1 MGMHVGSRGAR
12 GYQPSRGEG
21 ASWRECAKQPLAGRV
36 WGDGLLPSAGLRVSQ
51 CWGTWQTREWG
62 TQGSGVPRGPGCEE
76 PGKSEGRVWGIS
88 GTRWEGR
95 AATWSVAPGGQ
106 GQAEAGCGGL
116 PRGAVCFTVP
126 RPQGPVGLT
135 RPSVGT
141 TQVPRLSPTPQC
153 GAGRARAEAGAGAG
167 QPLALG
173 ALRGSRISVA
183 QPPAVAIV
191 LRVLRFTN
199 RQEAPPG
206 IPSPRRAFLRPR
218 CGLPVW
224 ARGRGSGGR
233 RPHGSAAWTRRR
245 APVSRGRPSVCI
257 LTLGAPC
264 SLLGPPGPSQLRAAG
279 IRQC

>member
-1 MGMHVGSRGAR
+1 MA
-12 GYQPSRGEG
+12 PGEP
-21 ASWRECAKQPLAGRV
+21 AVTSLAGAKGPRGGNAPSSP
-36 WGDGLLPSAGLRVSQ
+36 WLGGSGGDGLLPSAGLRVSQ

-76 PGKSEGRVWGIS
+76 PGKSEGRIWGIS

-126 RPQGPVGLT
+126 RPQGPAGLT
-135 RPSVGT
+135 RTSVGT

-153 GAGRARAEAGAGAG
+153 GAGRAGAEAGAGAG

-173 ALRGSRISVA
+173 ALRGSHISVA

-218 CGLPVW
+218 
-224 ARGRGSGGR
+224 
-233 RPHGSAAWTRRR
+233 
-245 APVSRGRPSVCI
+245 
-257 LTLGAPC
+257 
-264 SLLGPPGPSQLRAAG
+264 
-279 IRQC
+279 

>member
-62 TQGSGVPRGPGCEE
+62 TQGSGVPRGPGCEK

-88 GTRWEGR
+88 GTWWEGR

-126 RPQGPVGLT
+126 RPQGPAGLT
-135 RPSVGT
+135 RPNVGT
-141 TQVPRLSPTPQC
+141 TPVPRLSPTPQC
-153 GAGRARAEAGAGAG
+153 GAGRAGAEAGAEAGAG
-167 QPLALG
+167 P
-173 ALRGSRISVA
+173 GSLWLSGLCV
-183 QPPAVAIV
+183 
-191 LRVLRFTN
+191 
-199 RQEAPPG
+199 EAASQG
-206 IPSPRRAFLRPR
+206 RSLRP
-218 CGLPVW
+218 W
-224 ARGRGSGGR
+224 
-233 RPHGSAAWTRRR
+233 
-245 APVSRGRPSVCI
+245 PS
-257 LTLGAPC
+257 
-264 SLLGPPGPSQLRAAG
+264 S
-279 IRQC
+279 